1 MCWVGICTRHYTTA
15 TRGCCGCRHASS
27 TCCGVATIVIADL
40 VHTEVVSGELQL
52 VEQRLIFLI
61 TAASTVASAIAIWP
75 CFSAQGRF
83 LCSTS
88 RTSSST

>member
-61 TAASTVASAIAIWP
+61 TAASTVTSAIAI
-75 CFSAQGRF
+75 
-83 LCSTS
+83 
-88 RTSSST
+88 